1 MVQHLRDRPIKM
13 LEIGL
18 GCGMS
23 YGPGGSIP
31 VWKDFFGDQLT
42 LHMVEYDGTCAEP
55 FRPRVDKLFIGDQS
69 NREFLKKVVQEGGG
83 MYGTPLSGRCCRGTS
98 F

>member
-1 MVQHLRDRPIKM
+1 M

-31 VWKDFFGDQLT
+31 VWKDFFGNKLT
-42 LHMVEYDGTCAEP
+42 LHMVEYDATCAEP
-55 FRPRVDKLFIGDQS
+55 FRSKVDELFIGDQS
-69 NREFLKKVVQEGGG
+69 NREFLRKVVSEGGG
-83 MYGTPLSGRCCRGTS
+83 VYGTHSRVNLCAEAISLFSACVC
-98 F
+98 FKL